1 MDYVPSYML
10 KRIYVVGSLKNVE
23 GGFQFALKNNIA
35 SGTLVGLSKVEVDG
49 VAVGPENIMAGKGE
63 ATAKASE
70 MSYQK
75 PVYFNVGDTFVV
87 KVLGQTLK
95 AGAHEISLTINASEI
110 GHLTLPISDT
120 IQ

>member
-1 MDYVPSYML
+1 MDYIPSFML
-10 KRIYVVGSLKNVE
+10 KKIYEAGSLKNVE
-23 GGFQFALKNNIA
+23 GGFQFALKNNIG
-35 SGTLVGLSKVEVDG
+35 SGTLVGLAKVEVDG
-49 VAVGPENIMAGKGE
+49 VAVEPENIMAGRGE

-87 KVLGQTLK
+87 KVLGQTL
-95 AGAHEISLTINASEI
+95 APGEHNITLTVNTSEI
-110 GHLTLPISDT
+110 GQVSIPISDT